1 MTAPPVHYTCKR
13 RVGEIVLDRPDNRN
27 SMTPELLG
35 AFATAV
41 EAARAD
47 TELRCLV
54 VRGTGTC
61 FSAGADFK
69 STLQIGEGLPSQ
81 QSFSMYRPFLS
92 LLDVEVPVIAAL
104 NGHAVGGGFG
114 LACICDIRIAAE
126 DSKYGANFAKLGL
139 HSGMAISY
147 VLPRLVGV
155 SRAAELLFTGRLIR
169 GTEAAA
175 IGWASEAVPADRVAP
190 RARELAEVIAGNAPL
205 AVRSMK
211 RALYEGLGWSPREA
225 ARHEAALQAESL
237 RTEDAAEG
245 MAALLEKRTPEFS
258 GG

>member
-1 MTAPPVHYTCKR
+1 MTALAVRYVHEGY
-13 RVGEIVLDRPDNRN
+13 VGEIVLDRPDNRN

-41 EAARAD
+41 ESARGDAD
-47 TELRCLV
+47 LRCLV
-54 VRGTGTC
+54 VRGTGSC

-69 STLQIGEGLPSQ
+69 STLQVGDGLPSER
-81 QSFSMYRPFLS
+81 SFSMYRPFLS

-126 DSKYGANFAKLGL
+126 DAKYGANFAALGL

-155 SRAAELLFTGRLIR
+155 SRAAELLFTGRLVR

-175 IGWASEAVPADRVAP
+175 IGLASEAVPQGQVVS
-190 RARELAEVIAGNAPL
+190 RARELAEVIANNAPL

-211 RALYEGLGWSPREA
+211 RALYEGLGWSPRDA

-237 RTEDAAEG
+237 GTADAAEG
-245 MAALLEKRTPEFS
+245 MAALLDKRAPTFT
-258 GG
+258 GR